1 MSLVRTVMKQSWL
14 RPQANQWHPLG
25 GFLGRQASPD
35 PRIPSSSTIPL
46 LSKVPRYLHVP
57 NLDEGMS
64 SFPGNS
70 FVCY

>member
-14 RPQANQWHPLG
+14 RSQASQWHPSR
-25 GFLGRQASPD
+25 GFPGRQAS
-35 PRIPSSSTIPL
+35 STPGFHPAPPLPL
-46 LSKVPRYLHVP
+46 LSKVQYLYVP

-64 SFPGNS
+64 SFPGNP